1 MGKGGELTW
10 QMEAK
15 RAVGKRRRRRWG
27 KGPAPPLYRQWGHLL
42 VQTISIRYSPAPPL
56 IAAARLAALLQ
67 ITRYSTRWR
76 IDSR

>member
-1 MGKGGELTW
+1 MADGGKKGC
-10 QMEAK
+10 
-15 RAVGKRRRRRWG
+15 GKEEEEEVEVPR
-27 KGPAPPLYRQWGHLL
+27 PPLYRQWGHLL